1 MMELNDTLTFERI
14 NLGSQVF
21 FTMVIHT
28 ESRDVKINAYAA
40 PKIYLIV
47 CTCTKTSYT

>member
-1 MMELNDTLTFERI
+1 MMEVSDTLTFEKI
-14 NLGSQVF
+14 NLGSRVF

-28 ESRDVKINAYAA
+28 ESRDVKINSYAA
-40 PKIYLIV
+40 PKIYLII